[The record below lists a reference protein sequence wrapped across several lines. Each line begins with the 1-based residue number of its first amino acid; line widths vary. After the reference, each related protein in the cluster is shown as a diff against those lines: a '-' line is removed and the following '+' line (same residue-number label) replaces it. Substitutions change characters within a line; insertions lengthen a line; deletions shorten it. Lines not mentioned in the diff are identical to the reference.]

1 MNKKT
6 IVPAALSAIMLAL
19 AACGGGTGTESK
31 DSKGAEAPKNVTLK
45 FTLWGS
51 DVYKAMYEDMAKK
64 YTEKHPNVKVEVML
78 IPFTEYQQKLSI
90 MSASGEMPDVGWLA
104 ERMVPQFIESKQVL
118 DIRDAVMNDKEFDFN
133 DILPTT
139 LEQFKKDNKLY
150 GIPFSSQPGVL
161 YVNNTLF
168 KEKGL
173 KTPMELVKEGKWTW
187 DEVIK
192 AGKAITD
199 SSKGIYGIKLA
210 RDWKIWTDTTLDLI
224 WAYGGDV
231 MSADGKFIMN
241 SPQTEKALQIYS
253 DMMFKDKIHPKPGD
267 QTSFESGKL
276 ALYRDNYGYQTKA
289 RPVKS
294 FEWDIAPL
302 PKGTQDGPY
311 FRGQSGMA
319 VFAKT
324 KYPKEATEFLKYLT
338 NKESASVLTK
348 FIVPTRKSVLQSDA
362 FMKAD
367 PIMPPA
373 ESMKAVYVDTGA
385 KTRLAPAHENWIKI
399 DAKMQSLYELMYTGT
414 EPVKSVLERADK
426 EVGALLK

>member
-1 MNKKT
+1 MSKKF
-6 IVPAALSAIMLAL
+6 IVFTVIIAMMLVA
-19 AACGGGTGTESK
+19 AACGGGAARPAQDGQTPET
-31 DSKGAEAPKNVTLK
+31 PKTANLT

-51 DVYKAMYEDMAKK
+51 DVYKAMFEDFAKQ
-64 YTEKHPNVKVEVML
+64 YMDLHPNVKIEIML

-90 MSASGEMPDVGWLA
+90 MSASGEMPDLGWLA
-104 ERMVPQFIESKQVL
+104 ERMVPQFIESNQVL
-118 DIRDAVMNDKEFDFN
+118 DIQDAVVNDKEYDYD
-133 DILPTT
+133 DILPAT
-139 LEQFKKDNKLY
+139 LEQFQKDGKLY

-168 KEKGL
+168 REKGL
-173 KTPMELVKEGKWTW
+173 KTPMELVKEGNWTW
-187 DEVIK
+187 DELIK
-192 AGKAITD
+192 AGQAISD
-199 SSKGIYGIKLA
+199 PDKGIYGIKLP
-210 RDWKIWTDTTLDLI
+210 RDWKIWADTSLDLI

-241 SPQTEKALQIYS
+241 SPETEKALQIYS
-253 DMMFKDKIHPKPGD
+253 DMMFKYKIHPKPGD

-276 ALYRDNYGYQTKA
+276 ALYRDNYGYQTKV
-289 RPVKS
+289 RPVKDLD
-294 FEWDIAPL
+294 WDIAPL
-302 PKGTQDGPY
+302 PRGTQDGPY

-324 KYPKEATEFLKYLT
+324 KYPQEATDFLKFLT
-338 NKESASVLTK
+338 SKESASVLTK

-373 ESMKAVYVDTGA
+373 ESMKAVYVDTAA

-399 DAKMQSLYELMYTGT
+399 DSKMQSIYELLYTGNV
-414 EPVKSVLERADK
+414 PVKSVLERAEK
-426 EVGALLK
+426 EVNALLK